1 MLALVRVAVVHP
13 PLTIAEDFIDYP
25 FVANL
30 GAVQLAAA
38 VRAAGHDTRLVDCF
52 AMAEAGFCWRDDGR
66 ARLGA
71 PTAAVLEAIGEVDAA
86 VVVLTPFHRPWRHD
100 DVVAPFLEGLAERC
114 ERILLTDGYQ
124 SGQHYV
130 ESPGMLDRYPM
141 AESYTRYEAE
151 VTIPALLESG
161 ERGVFGGASP
171 DLSELPAPA
180 WDLVDLEAYW
190 AFHRRFGVGLGRPAW
205 AFPLGARSL
214 PLLTTRGCPFRCIHC
229 SSNPGLA
236 PGAPKTQR
244 RLPEANVAE
253 QVQALEDLGADTL
266 YVLDELINVRKSHY
280 RAFLDAIEATD
291 LRFEVPNGFRA
302 DYLDAALFGRMRG
315 RVSTV
320 SVSAESGSER
330 VVRDVVGKELDLKT
344 IERAAEDAQRA
355 GVPLLVHYMIG
366 LPGESAAEIN
376 ETLAFAL
383 DLFDRFGA
391 EPAVQYATPLPGT
404 ELAEKVQLP
413 VVEVDDWGPRFQ
425 QLPSPESRDVV
436 APETL
441 ATFMRTFERR
451 IEASRG
457 PQKLI
462 MNVTYVCNNHCTFCA
477 VGTRTQVDGHPSRQR
492 EILDKYRRHGVRL
505 VDFDGGEPTL
515 NPELVPLI
523 RHAKRVGYERI
534 HVTTNGRLCA
544 YEEFAKKLVQSGVSS
559 IAFSVHGP
567 DIASHAREVGVAEAF
582 GQTTEGIRH
591 CVKHAPEGVAL
602 GMNITLTKTNFRK
615 QPELAQL
622 AWDLGLR
629 WLNVQF
635 LTPFGR
641 ATKRHAP
648 DTAEAAAVTAAVIDE
663 WKDRMKIQVINL
675 PWCFLPKHEA
685 HVAGDA
691 GKLARHMVFVNNETV
706 NLADYLAE
714 RRVRKPVCEG
724 CPHSCFCGGFY
735 ELDDVPEPPWIV
747 TAESLT
753 KKTRPELEAR

>member
-1 MLALVRVAVVHP
+1 MRVAVVHP

-25 FVANL
+25 YVADL
-30 GAVQLAAA
+30 GAVQVAAA
-38 VRAAGHDTRLVDCF
+38 VRAAGHEVRLVDCF
-52 AMAEAGFCWRDDGR
+52 AMAGADLEWREDGR

-71 PTAAVLEAIGEVDAA
+71 STAAVLEAVGEVDAA
-86 VVVLTPFHRPWRHD
+86 VVVLTPFHRPWRD
-100 DVVAPFLEGLAERC
+100 DDEVRPFLEGLAETGC
-114 ERILLTDGYQ
+114 RILLADGYQ

-130 ESPGMLDRYPM
+130 QSPGMLERYPM

-151 VTIPALLESG
+151 VTVPALLESG
-161 ERGVFGGASP
+161 DAGVFDGESP
-171 DLSELPAPA
+171 DLATLAAPA
-180 WDLVDLEAYW
+180 WDLVDLEALW
-190 AFHRRFGVGLGRPAW
+190 AFHARFVRGLGRPRW
-205 AFPLGARSL
+205 AFPMGARTL

-229 SSNPGLA
+229 SSNPGLE

-244 RLPEANVAE
+244 RLPEAKVAG
-253 QVQALEDLGADTL
+253 QSAALKALGVDTL

-280 RAFLDAIEATD
+280 RAFLDAIEAED

-302 DYLDAALFGRMRG
+302 DYLDQALFGRMRG
-315 RVSTV
+315 RVTTV

-330 VVRDVVGKELDLKT
+330 VVRDVVGKELDLST
-344 IERAAEDAQRA
+344 IERAARDAQRA

-366 LPGESAAEIN
+366 LPGESAAEVN

-404 ELAEKVQLP
+404 ELADKVQLP
-413 VVEVDDWGPRFQ
+413 VVDVDDWGPRFQ
-425 QLPSPESRDVV
+425 KVPSHESHGVV
-436 APETL
+436 DPALLE
-441 ATFMRTFERR
+441 TFMRTFERR
-451 IEASRG
+451 MDASRG

-477 VGTRTQVDGHPSRQR
+477 VGTRTQVDGHPTRQR

-544 YEEFAKKLVQSGVSS
+544 YEDFARKLVQSGVSS

-567 DIASHAREVGVAEAF
+567 DLASHAREVGVAEAF
-582 GQTTEGIRH
+582 QQTTDGIRH
-591 CVKHAPEGVAL
+591 CVTHAPEGVDL
-602 GMNITLTKTNFRK
+602 GMNVTLTKTNFRK
-615 QPELAQL
+615 LPGLAQL

-629 WLNVQF
+629 WLNIQF

-648 DTAEAAAVTAAVIDE
+648 DTAEAAEVTAAVIDE
-663 WKDRMKIQVINL
+663 WADRMKIQVINL

-685 HVAGDA
+685 HVSGDA
-691 GKLARHMVFVNNETV
+691 SKLARHMVFVNNETV

-714 RRVRKPVCEG
+714 RRVRKPVCET

-753 KKTRPELEAR
+753 KKTRPELDAR